1 MTSTTNVKSG
11 RGLSDG
17 VVSELATYWEV
28 LPGHE
33 DELRA
38 ATERFSAVL
47 HQVPPEKNIH
57 TGLRDAAPRDL
68 RQREADDVGH
78 DVRERMGPLLRGL
91 RP

>member
-1 MTSTTNVKSG
+1 MTTTTNVKSG

-38 ATERFSAVL
+38 ATERFADTLSAGRPGEE
-47 HQVPPEKNIH
+47 HPHRPA
-57 TGLRDAAPRDL
+57 GPAPRDL
-68 RQREADDVGH
+68 RQRDSG
-78 DVRERMGPLLRGL
+78 
-91 RP
+91 